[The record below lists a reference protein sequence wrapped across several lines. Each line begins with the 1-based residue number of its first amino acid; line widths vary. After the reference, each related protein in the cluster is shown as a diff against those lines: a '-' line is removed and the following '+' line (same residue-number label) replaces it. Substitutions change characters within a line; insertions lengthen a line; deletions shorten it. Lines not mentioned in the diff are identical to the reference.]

1 MHEWE
6 SPGAWW
12 NNKQSC
18 LRNLALK
25 HESTQDYMTLML
37 FLHECIP
44 HCASLKHHGTT
55 QSCHSSW
62 KLEENPYHQWNHGE
76 GGSHHSP
83 TNKLCSYRWIN
94 PQGPRLKEQP
104 WKTMGTEQS
113 SSCRLLGRKCWQ
125 FESRH
130 VNNLTE
136 PLQIS
141 HPQKK
146 IVASTVTTEYIKYN
160 VQLPI
165 KNDQACKEAEMF
177 GEKSQYKGTL
187 LPWCLILQ
195 TLKLLL
201 YFSKMVVI
209 LIDTWVFNLP
219 WVPEISSIWSWKV
232 HIFPSFSWIENYI
245 VFKIGFHIRS
255 YLHGKLQ
262 PLRLAFLLQ
271 LLRI

>member
-1 MHEWE
+1 
-6 SPGAWW
+6 
-12 NNKQSC
+12 
-18 LRNLALK
+18 
-25 HESTQDYMTLML
+25 
-37 FLHECIP
+37 
-44 HCASLKHHGTT
+44 
-55 QSCHSSW
+55 
-62 KLEENPYHQWNHGE
+62 
-76 GGSHHSP
+76 
-83 TNKLCSYRWIN
+83 
-94 PQGPRLKEQP
+94 
-104 WKTMGTEQS
+104 MGTEQS

-201 YFSKMVVI
+201 YFSKMVVN
-209 LIDTWVFNLP
+209 ID
-219 WVPEISSIWSWKV
+219 
-232 HIFPSFSWIENYI
+232 
-245 VFKIGFHIRS
+245 
-255 YLHGKLQ
+255 
-262 PLRLAFLLQ
+262 
-271 LLRI
+271 